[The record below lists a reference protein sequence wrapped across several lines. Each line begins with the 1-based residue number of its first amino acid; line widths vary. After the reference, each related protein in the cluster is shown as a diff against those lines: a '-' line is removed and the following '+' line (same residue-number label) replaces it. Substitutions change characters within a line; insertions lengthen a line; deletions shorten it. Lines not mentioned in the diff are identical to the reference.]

1 MRAVDVVEKLKGL
14 GWTITTAESCTGG
27 LIGAS
32 IVEIPGASKVFRQG
46 YITYCD
52 EAKIEVLGVS
62 RDTIGKFFAV
72 SEQTA
77 YEMAQGAADVAKA
90 DVAVSVTGVAGP
102 DMEDG
107 KPVGLVYIGVF
118 VKGRVAV
125 SEHHFEGERNDI
137 RRQACEAAFE
147 RIFECLEQCG

>member
-1 MRAVDVVEKLKGL
+1 MLAVDVVERLKEL

-32 IVEIPGASKVFRQG
+32 IVEIPGASRVFRQG

-52 EAKIEVLGVS
+52 DAKIEVLGVS
-62 RDTIGKFFAV
+62 RETIGKYFAV

-77 YEMAQGAADVAKA
+77 YEMAQGAANMAKA

-107 KPVGLVYIGVF
+107 KPVGLVYIGMF
-118 VKGRVAV
+118 VNGRITV
-125 SEHHFEGERNDI
+125 SEHHFKGERNDI

-147 RIFECLEQCG
+147 RIFECLEQY